1 MPALRIATARP
12 ENAQELA
19 ALHVLSWQSAY
30 AGIIPAEYLAQLSV
44 DSRAAS
50 WREWIERGE
59 LCLLAWED
67 EAPAADGPRAIGFVS
82 CGKCR
87 DPDRPDT
94 WGEIWAIYV
103 RPSHWSRGAGQALWL
118 HACEALRQRGFQH
131 VSLWVLAD
139 NERAIRFYR
148 LAGLTQDEGVT
159 QTIVLGGKSLVE
171 VRYRAA
177 LNTVPAPPGSSA

>member
-103 RPSHWSRGAGQALWL
+103 LPSHWSQGVGRALWL
-118 HACEALRQRGFQH
+118 HACGQLRQQGFTH
-131 VSLWVLAD
+131 VSVWVLAG

-148 LAGLTQDEGVT
+148 RAGLEADAGVT
-159 QTIVLGGKSLVE
+159 KPIEIGGQTLVE
-171 VRYRAA
+171 LRYHAG
-177 LNTVPAPPGSSA
+177 LP